1 MSFSS
6 RHHLRSLATAVAAVP
21 LIVPTIL
28 VRAGD
33 APVSREEII
42 PTLRGILLDMHGGA
56 SALPRYA
63 ERLERE
69 RGFTRVQ
76 MEDLLLEIA
85 ADESWDGFA
94 RDNAVVEFIEI
105 ARPEELSRLDPFY
118 ISTNRSIRASIQS
131 FLLEQLETV
140 PEKLAY
146 ARTRLDWLAE
156 HPEFQSDTT
165 TISIGLRTVLH
176 YGQPTDADR
185 RLILDFF
192 WNAATNAP
200 FAESAYEAD
209 MLLLRDDP
217 SWPTNEARR
226 AMMEKWKDDPG
237 MHEKT
242 RALWVEA
249 LASFGKPTDADP
261 TIVPVSG
268 DSNLDE
274 ESPSDAAAIGTTS
287 PETSASSETDTPQV
301 PSSGNPAE
309 THRFPRGIAF
319 VVLALAAVLLA
330 ARRAGS
336 RRGRAARNLSSG
348 DIPRVA
354 ARRSTPEEQQTNTNN
369 K

>member
-1 MSFSS
+1 MKSAAFV
-6 RHHLRSLATAVAAVP
+6 LLALAAS
-21 LIVPTIL
+21 
-28 VRAGD
+28 
-33 APVSREEII
+33 VSAETKPITRDEII

-200 FAESAYEAD
+200 FAESAHEAE

-217 SWPTNEARR
+217 TWPTNEARR
-226 AMMEKWKDDPG
+226 AMMEKWKDDPSLPD
-237 MHEKT
+237 KT
-242 RALWVEA
+242 RALWNET
-249 LASFGKPTDADP
+249 LAAFGTPDAD
-261 TIVPVSG
+261 VPPESSGPATCVSRPLFEPASTNSAADAESPLPPLENDNASTTSPDNSSG
-268 DSNLDE
+268 VC
-274 ESPSDAAAIGTTS
+274 ESPSSAI
-287 PETSASSETDTPQV
+287 
-301 PSSGNPAE
+301 
-309 THRFPRGIAF
+309 FI
-319 VVLALAAVLLA
+319 VLLA
-330 ARRAGS
+330 LILTGLFVAVRRVS
-336 RRGRAARNLSSG
+336 KRRRRGLRPAKEDSS
-348 DIPRVA
+348 P
-354 ARRSTPEEQQTNTNN
+354 
-369 K
+369 